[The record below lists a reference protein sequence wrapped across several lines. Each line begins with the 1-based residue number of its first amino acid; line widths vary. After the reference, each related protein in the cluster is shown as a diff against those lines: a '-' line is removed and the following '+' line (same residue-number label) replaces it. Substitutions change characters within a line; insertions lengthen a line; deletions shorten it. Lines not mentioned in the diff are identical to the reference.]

1 MNKLITTL
9 ALTTAVASTAWAES
23 GYIGADIGRV
33 DAEITADYFSG
44 GFDTQ
49 PIALRL
55 KGGGE
60 LNKNLAIEGYIG
72 MGVSKDTVKDT
83 DIDAEVDTMIGL
95 DIKGL
100 LPIGD
105 AAALYAKAGLAR
117 ISFKDSENDTYTKNG
132 LTYGVGANVSV
143 GKNMALTLDYTV
155 FPDAENKE
163 YELDVES
170 SMISIGFQY
179 YP

>member
-1 MNKLITTL
+1 MKKLITTL
-9 ALTTAVASTAWAES
+9 ALTTAAASTVWADS

-44 GFDTQ
+44 SFDTQ
-49 PIALRL
+49 PSALRV

-72 MGVSKDTVKDT
+72 MGLAKDTVEDT
-83 DIDAEVDTMIGL
+83 DIDAEVDTIIGL

-105 AAALYAKAGLAR
+105 TAAVYAKAGLAR
-117 ISFKDSENDTYTKNG
+117 ISFEDSDNDTYSKTG
-132 LTYGVGANVSV
+132 LTYGVGASVSV
-143 GKNMALTLDYTV
+143 SENFALTLDYTV
-155 FPDAENKE
+155 LPDAENKE
-163 YELDVES
+163 YELDIES
-170 SMISIGFQY
+170 NMISIGFQY